1 MKDSTRESLRALRQ
15 FVKLV
20 VVLALIFIGLVF
32 AEKQGWMF
40 HDMMTNVASKG
51 WEVGEY
57 KSCLVSASRDETS
70 MVCDADG
77 LATKIFKVRFWGYL
91 PTSASGELK
100 NDQWQCRRN
109 DGNPALACEKP
120 AVAH

>member
-15 FVKLV
+15 FGKLV
-20 VVLALIFIGLVF
+20 VVLVLIFIGLVL

-57 KSCLVSASRDETS
+57 KSCFVSASRDETS

-77 LATKIFKVRFWGYL
+77 LATRIFKVRFWGYL
-91 PTSASGELK
+91 PASTRELK

-109 DGNPALACEKP
+109 DGNPALTCEKP
-120 AVAH
+120 AVSK